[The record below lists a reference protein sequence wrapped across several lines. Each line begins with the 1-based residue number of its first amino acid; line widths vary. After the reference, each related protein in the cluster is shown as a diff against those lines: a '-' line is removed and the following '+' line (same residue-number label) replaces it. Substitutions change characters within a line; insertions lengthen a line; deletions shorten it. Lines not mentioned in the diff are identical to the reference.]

1 MKKLSSLFLLLIVL
15 AVFGCAT
22 TPPSIVDSRIVNVPY
37 SEANSHKNDVVRWG
51 GLITDIENE
60 ENHSLI
66 LVEFHPLDELG
77 RPQLDQ
83 PSEGEFVIKT
93 SKPLDS
99 GIYVEYSEVTVVG
112 ILDGDISLPVD
123 EKNESLPLIVS
134 TDPEKYPYL
143 WAEDYHTIDFD
154 DFCDFNL
161 DEALYQDI
169 LGFSPAYRRSMLE
182 EVLAVPV
189 HIVVGGAIGFAY
201 PFVFPILHAGQLY
214 CFLQNNSYVSY
225 DSDYSFNLW
234 KTKRITTQTISTSAT
249 SILTK
254 LCTKIY

>member
-1 MKKLSSLFLLLIVL
+1 MKKLGSLFLLLIVL

-66 LVEFHPLDELG
+66 QVQFHPLDESG
-77 RPQLDQ
+77 YPQLDQ

-143 WAEDYHTIDFD
+143 RAEDYHTGKNLPGRVVAFIMFIPLCGFGIDFD
-154 DFCDFNL
+154 CGKQLWNMVTG
-161 DEALYQDI
+161 
-169 LGFSPAYRRSMLE
+169 GF
-182 EVLAVPV
+182 
-189 HIVVGGAIGFAY
+189 
-201 PFVFPILHAGQLY
+201 
-214 CFLQNNSYVSY
+214 
-225 DSDYSFNLW
+225 
-234 KTKRITTQTISTSAT
+234 
-249 SILTK
+249 
-254 LCTKIY
+254 

>member
-66 LVEFHPLDELG
+66 QVQFHPLDESG
-77 RPQLDQ
+77 YPQLDQ
-83 PSEGEFVIKT
+83 PSEGEFVVKT

-99 GIYVEYSEVTVVG
+99 GIYVEYSKVTVVG

-134 TDPEKYPYL
+134 TDPENYPYL
-143 WAEDYHTIDFD
+143 WAEDSQDFD
-154 DFCDFNL
+154 FCG
-161 DEALYQDI
+161 
-169 LGFSPAYRRSMLE
+169 LGFGDE
-182 EVLAVPV
+182 ESFRGYFELSLRAGPFGLPFLAGTL
-189 HIVVGGAIGFAY
+189 GGGI
-201 PFVFPILHAGQLY
+201 Y
-214 CFLQNNSYVSY
+214 CALQARQK
-225 DSDYSFNLW
+225 YSVD
-234 KTKRITTQTISTSAT
+234 
-249 SILTK
+249 
-254 LCTKIY
+254 